1 MGCGGLALRTSG
13 SEPGALPE
21 IPLLD
26 AGADWPLETLE
37 RERPRVDALL
47 DAGAARVPT
56 TVIRI
61 ADAVSRR
68 WLERH
73 ASPQLAEIDRIAER
87 LGRPGAH
94 YLNVSYE
101 WGCTTA
107 VRAAA
112 GDAPALLARVLDWP
126 DPGLGRHIIAVRVHS
141 PPGRWVSL
149 CWPGYC
155 GVLQAVAPGR
165 FAAALNQAPLEGE
178 SGIYPLDWLAQR
190 AQVWRRPH
198 PTASWLLRRAFETA
212 PDYAAALAMLR
223 DTPIAAGAIYSLVGP
238 GPGESCVIERRPE
251 EAHVLA
257 GPAAAA
263 NAWQAPGWR
272 GRPRGEASPERLAS
286 IRVAEIG
293 LDPSFGWLRPPL
305 LNDTTRLAFVADAVS
320 GAFVAQ
326 GWEADGPATAP
337 LEAIA

>member
-1 MGCGGLALRTSG
+1 MSH
-13 SEPGALPE
+13 ALPV

-26 AGADWPLETLE
+26 VGADWPLEALE
-37 RERPRVDALL
+37 HERARVEALL
-47 DAGAARVPT
+47 DAGAGRLPAA
-56 TVIRI
+56 VIRI

-73 ASPQLAEIDRIAER
+73 GSPQLAEIDRIAGR
-87 LGRPGAH
+87 PGRPGAH

-107 VRAAA
+107 ARPVSCH
-112 GDAPALLARVLDWP
+112 APARLARVLDWP
-126 DPGLGRHIIAVRVHS
+126 DPGLGRHVIAIRVNS

-165 FAAALNQAPLEGE
+165 FAAALNQAPLEG
-178 SGIYPLDWLAQR
+178 GTGVYPLDWLAAR

-198 PTASWLLRRAFETA
+198 PTASWLLRRVFETA
-212 PDYAAALAMLR
+212 SDYAMAKAMLR
-223 DTPIAAGAIYSLVGP
+223 DEPIAAGAIYSLVGP
-238 GPGESCVIERRPE
+238 QPGEGCVIERRPE
-251 EAHVLA
+251 QAHVVD

-272 GRPRGEASPERLAS
+272 GRPRGDANPERLAA
-286 IRVAEIG
+286 IGQAELS
-293 LDPSFGWLRPPL
+293 LDSTFGWLRPPV
-305 LNDTTRLAFVADAVS
+305 LNDTTRLVFVAEPAN

-337 LEAIA
+337 LVAVA